1 MTAMQTMR
9 AENRVVI
16 AHLYTSTA
24 AICLGAI
31 FGVFQGFSRAG
42 VVSAPA
48 WFDYY
53 RILTLHGVLM
63 ALVFTTFFITGLSL
77 FVTYRSIPRDRKTT
91 AGWLGWTVML
101 VGTAMAAVTI
111 LMGDATVLYTFYA
124 PLKASPF
131 FYLGATILVAG
142 TWIVAYEVLENVAYF
157 RKQHPGEPLPLPV
170 FLAASTFLMWIIA
183 TIGVVAEM
191 CLLIPWSMGWT
202 PGIDVMMTRLFFW
215 YFGHPLVYF
224 WIMGA
229 YIVWYTIVPTRYGG
243 KVFSDALTRLT
254 FIMLLLLSTPVGIHH
269 EFMEPGISTKW
280 KMLHTVLT
288 YGVAVPS
295 FLTAFAVF
303 ASFEMAARRAGRT
316 GFIDTVK
323 SLPWGDPVFSGAGYG
338 MLLFILGGFGG
349 LINASYSMDMLVHNT
364 VWIVG
369 HFHVTVG
376 GPAALTFLGCAY
388 WMISAA
394 DRTRALETGLGAM
407 ADATLV
413 RRHAHHVALAA
424 LRGAA
429 RRAAPDGE
437 RLLRRHA
444 DPELGARD
452 DALGGGRLHPLH
464 QHHALRRGC
473 GRHAVRQPEDR
484 RHDRGIRGARA
495 RKRSD
500 ARDASASLALG
511 SGRAA
516 VRLARLRRPHA
527 RDAYASRVS
536 RAGYANVVAPHY
548 APR

>member
-42 VVSAPA
+42 VVDAPP

-91 AGWLGWTVML
+91 VGWLGWVVML

-157 RKQHPGEPLPLPV
+157 RKNNPGQPLPLPV
-170 FLAASTFLMWIIA
+170 FLAGSTFIMWIIA

-191 CLLIPWSMGWT
+191 GLLIPWSLGWT
-202 PGIDVMMTRLFFW
+202 AGIDVMMTRLFFW

-229 YIVWYTIVPTRYGG
+229 YIIWYTIVPTRYGG

-303 ASFEMAARRAGRT
+303 ASFEMAARRAGKK
-316 GFIDTVK
+316 GFIETVK

-388 WMISAA
+388 WMIPRLTGRALWKPQWALWQTRLWFVGMLIMSLSLHYAGLLGAPRRTANVSYVGMPIPNWEPAMLLSAA
-394 DRTRALETGLGAM
+394 GGFILFISIMLFVSVAVGTLFANQKTEDMTAEFAQAEPDSVPTPAMLQHLWRWGA
-407 ADATLV
+407 
-413 RRHAHHVALAA
+413 VALIFAMLA
-424 LRGAA
+424 YAG
-429 RRAAPDGE
+429 
-437 RLLRRHA
+437 
-444 DPELGARD
+444 
-452 DALGGGRLHPLH
+452 PLH
-464 QHHALRRGC
+464 EMLTHPAY
-473 GRHAVRQPEDR
+473 
-484 RHDRGIRGARA
+484 
-495 RKRSD
+495 
-500 ARDASASLALG
+500 LAPG
-511 SGRAA
+511 MRTW
-516 VRLARLRRPHA
+516 
-527 RDAYASRVS
+527 
-536 RAGYANVVAPHY
+536 
-548 APR
+548 

>member
-1 MTAMQTMR
+1 MTAVQTMR

-42 VVSAPA
+42 VVSAPS

-63 ALVFTTFFITGLSL
+63 ALVFTTFFITGLAL

-91 AGWLGWTVML
+91 AGWLGWAVML
-101 VGTAMAAVTI
+101 AGTAMAAVTI

-131 FYLGATILVAG
+131 FYLGATFLIAG

-157 RKQHPGEPLPLPV
+157 RKNNPGQAVPLPV

-191 CLLIPWSMGWT
+191 GLLIPWSMGWT

-229 YIVWYTIVPTRYGG
+229 YIIWYTIVPTRYGG

-303 ASFEMAARRAGRT
+303 ASFEMAARRAGRK
-316 GFIDTVK
+316 GFIETVK

-349 LINASYSMDMLVHNT
+349 LINASYNMDMIVHNT
-364 VWIVG
+364 IWIVG

-388 WMISAA
+388 WMIP
-394 DRTRALETGLGAM
+394 RLTGRALWKPGWALWQTRMWFFGMLIMSLSMHYAGLLGAPRRTANVTYAGM
-407 ADATLV
+407 PVPNWEPAMLLAAAGGFILFISIMLFVSVAVGTLFANQKTEDMKAEFAEAEPESV
-413 RRHAHHVALAA
+413 PTPAMLQHLWRWGAVALAFA
-424 LRGAA
+424 VLAYAG
-429 RRAAPDGE
+429 
-437 RLLRRHA
+437 
-444 DPELGARD
+444 
-452 DALGGGRLHPLH
+452 PLH
-464 QHHALRRGC
+464 EMLTHPAY
-473 GRHAVRQPEDR
+473 
-484 RHDRGIRGARA
+484 
-495 RKRSD
+495 
-500 ARDASASLALG
+500 LAPG
-511 SGRAA
+511 MRTW
-516 VRLARLRRPHA
+516 
-527 RDAYASRVS
+527 
-536 RAGYANVVAPHY
+536 
-548 APR
+548 